1 MYNKI
6 YFSIIISDSNGT
18 AVKKDNSTN
27 EQTVTRETGS
37 RWMRHVMFGI
47 FGLAGLLFLIT
58 LIYMYSLKHQQIKRP
73 AVAKTT

>member
-1 MYNKI
+1 MNNII
-6 YFSIIISDSNGT
+6 YFSESNGT

-27 EQTVTRETGS
+27 EQTVTRETES
-37 RWMRHVMFGI
+37 RWMRHVMFGL

>member
-1 MYNKI
+1 MYNII
-6 YFSIIISDSNGT
+6 YVSIIISDSNGT

-27 EQTVTRETGS
+27 EQTVTRATES